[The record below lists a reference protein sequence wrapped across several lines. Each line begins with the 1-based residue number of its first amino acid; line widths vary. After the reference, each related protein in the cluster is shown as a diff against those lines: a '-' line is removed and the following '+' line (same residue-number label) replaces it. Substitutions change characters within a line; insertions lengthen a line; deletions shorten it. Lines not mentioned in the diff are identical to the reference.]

1 MADYTKEEFLQF
13 WGVKGYLEN
22 WEGYDK
28 DWSEKIKELILK
40 ELGELKHKVSLE
52 IGCGA
57 GYWTNF
63 IHEHSLK
70 TFAIDL
76 IPKPSTIHNEITY
89 IENNNQQYNCN
100 YIESNS
106 IDFIFSYGVF
116 CHLSL
121 KANDKYLQDIIRV
134 MKPNSKALLMYA
146 DETAYRKFCNDP
158 TIKTELVYGQFN
170 DYSKTMEMMKKYP
183 ITAER
188 VLDYRDSLILIHKS
202 PNSQLVQ

>member
-1 MADYTKEEFLQF
+1 MNK
-13 WGVKGYLEN
+13 
-22 WEGYDK
+22 
-28 DWSEKIKELILK
+28 
-40 ELGELKHKVSLE
+40 
-52 IGCGA
+52 
-57 GYWTNF
+57 
-63 IHEHSLK
+63 
-70 TFAIDL
+70 
-76 IPKPSTIHNEITY
+76 
-89 IENNNQQYNCN
+89 QYNFN

-106 IDFIFSYGVF
+106 IEFIFSYGVF

-158 TIKTELVYGQFN
+158 TIKTVLVFGQFN